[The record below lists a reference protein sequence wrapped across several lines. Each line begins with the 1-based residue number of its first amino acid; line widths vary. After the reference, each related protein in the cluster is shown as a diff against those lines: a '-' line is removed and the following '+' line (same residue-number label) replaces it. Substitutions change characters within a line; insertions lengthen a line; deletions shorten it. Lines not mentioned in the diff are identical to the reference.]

1 MASLNQI
8 VSEIAN
14 SLGQPNNYA
23 LRENIRSIFIHEYV
37 EAIRRTYENHGFID
51 SNLQQKFV
59 VELENVTDG
68 SYHYNN
74 ISNVE
79 FAPTIKRTK
88 KRVPKPVRLINN
100 LPFTSISTRGYI
112 NPITIPFSRETRGQF
127 YRYVPGLCGS
137 LTYDYVNDYI
147 YILPSTGGS
156 IINNI
161 NQIAIEAAFEFPY
174 DVQKIIRE
182 GDDTYDWFD
191 PENEY
196 AFSEDMIGSIK
207 DRMNSRNFF
216 EVSRES
222 NEQPLDTRVK

>member
-23 LRENIRSIFIHEYV
+23 LRENIRSIFLHEYSESV
-37 EAIRRTYENHGFID
+37 RRTYENHGFID

-59 VELENVTDG
+59 VELEDVTDG
-68 SYHYNN
+68 SYHHEPALYSSFINT
-74 ISNVE
+74 V
-79 FAPTIKRTK
+79 KRTK
-88 KRVPKPVRLINN
+88 NRVPKPVRLINN
-100 LPFTSISTRGYI
+100 LPFTSVSTRGYR

-127 YRYVPGLCGS
+127 YKDVPGLCGS

-147 YILPSTGGS
+147 YILPSNSGL
-156 IINNI
+156 INSI

-216 EVSRES
+216 EVNRES
-222 NEQPLDTRVK
+222 NEQPLNSRVK